1 MHRFAPDHDGPRVTD
16 QIRGAF
22 VVTPTTL
29 KSLVESGER
38 FLKEDGVLHRFVAIR
53 LGHEPLVIDSLDEV
67 LALRNPQSEPIGGI
81 LIALNTATRGLHLLL
96 AAEGSD
102 GAAIRLDAIGDSSD
116 DLSVLAAEV
125 RAEAKNSSAW
135 YSPFRWLYDSAFAL
149 LFRVPGRV
157 LLSTGTVLVI
167 LWVACVAFGT
177 IDRVNLHRWRE

>member
-125 RAEAKNSSAW
+125 
-135 YSPFRWLYDSAFAL
+135 
-149 LFRVPGRV
+149 
-157 LLSTGTVLVI
+157 
-167 LWVACVAFGT
+167 
-177 IDRVNLHRWRE
+177 